1 MIRYRYIP
9 FTFGKPKF
17 QVKYFKL
24 LELFVFHNFKLFC
37 SNSQSEQGK
46 EEPK

>member
-17 QVKYFKL
+17 EVT
-24 LELFVFHNFKLFC
+24 FVLTCHVLRVM
-37 SNSQSEQGK
+37 K
-46 EEPK
+46 EE

>member
-17 QVKYFKL
+17 MSREPEPVSKL
-24 LELFVFHNFKLFC
+24 MITLLNIILITNQAC
-37 SNSQSEQGK
+37 NQL
-46 EEPK
+46 

>member
-17 QVKYFKL
+17 QVIS
-24 LELFVFHNFKLFC
+24 LFMLIVFIHLILTD
-37 SNSQSEQGK
+37 
-46 EEPK
+46 

>member
-17 QVKYFKL
+17 Q
-24 LELFVFHNFKLFC
+24 
-37 SNSQSEQGK
+37 SK
-46 EEPK
+46 EDPGQAGPPK

>member
-17 QVKYFKL
+17 EVRI
-24 LELFVFHNFKLFC
+24 
-37 SNSQSEQGK
+37 K
-46 EEPK
+46 EYICVCVNI